1 MTWNGKMNRL
11 ITLSFRKVK
20 KSYKRF
26 LSLVILSLLGVS
38 FFVGM
43 KVSMPNLIT
52 SLDDYYKNKE
62 AFDVEIISSNGLNE
76 MDIGEIKKL
85 NNNIK
90 VIALHSKDVLVNYI
104 NKNTDVIRIREIND
118 NINKISLLDGRM
130 PLNYNEILIDEKYM
144 LNPGAK
150 LGDELEL
157 LLDEEDEELK
167 TKKLKIVGIINS
179 PLYLAT
185 NEGSLNRGNTLI
197 GNGEIKYYVYALKD
211 IFNMDYYTEIY
222 IDNKESDLDL
232 TNSNI
237 YNQKTDELINL
248 IDSIKDERIKYRYE
262 ELRNIALNKIKKE
275 EDRVNKEINDSK
287 TKLNEIKLQIDNV
300 KTELDK
306 KKRELDNANNELK
319 NKEKEIKE
327 TSIKIQNCEN

>member
-26 LSLVILSLLGVS
+26 FSLVILSLLGVS

-52 SLDDYYKNKE
+52 SLDDYYKNKD
-62 AFDVEIISSNGLNE
+62 AFDVEIISSNGLND
-76 MDIGEIKKL
+76 MDISEIKKL
-85 NNNIK
+85 NDNIK
-90 VIALHSKDVLVNYI
+90 VVALHSKDVLVNYI
-104 NKNTDVIRIREIND
+104 NTNTDVIRIREIND
-118 NINKISLLDGRM
+118 EINKISLLDGRM
-130 PLNYNEILIDEKYM
+130 PTNYNEILIDEKYM

-157 LLDEEDEELK
+157 LLDEDDEELK
-167 TKKLKIVGIINS
+167 TDRLTIVGIINS

-211 IFNMDYYTEIY
+211 IFNMDY
-222 IDNKESDLDL
+222 
-232 TNSNI
+232 
-237 YNQKTDELINL
+237 
-248 IDSIKDERIKYRYE
+248 
-262 ELRNIALNKIKKE
+262 
-275 EDRVNKEINDSK
+275 
-287 TKLNEIKLQIDNV
+287 
-300 KTELDK
+300 
-306 KKRELDNANNELK
+306 
-319 NKEKEIKE
+319 
-327 TSIKIQNCEN
+327 